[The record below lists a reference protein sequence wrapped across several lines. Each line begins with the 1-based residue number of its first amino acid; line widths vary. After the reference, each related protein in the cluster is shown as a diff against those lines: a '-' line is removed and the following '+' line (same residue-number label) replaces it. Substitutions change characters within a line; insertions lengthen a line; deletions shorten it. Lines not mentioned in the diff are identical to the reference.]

1 MAPPGLRFSGAFSFV
16 YVVSNDSILHSVTGG
31 DPGGEW
37 PPAFVPYKLGAPAQ
51 SRPPVVNFPV
61 GGPNGAAFLGSQDG
75 SLYAIDAVTG
85 SKTWSQSIATMVQA
99 APAGHFSAYQA
110 SAFDLVIVGT
120 RDGSAG
126 NALVARAVSNG
137 DPRWSFTNSAA
148 QGGDDLEIGI
158 ISGGAAIDY
167 PANRVYFASRE
178 RAGGSSNTLWA
189 VQFTA
194 GTATLLWAQP
204 LGNVDGSPIL
214 LNGRVYVGTTNGV
227 VHAVDAVSGVVEW
240 SLPLGDGAVKGFPF
254 PRFGTNQLFLT
265 TTGKIWS
272 IEDNV
277 TSGSVTTGW
286 PIATIP
292 SPSLPLYVPGT
303 LDLFVGSGDG
313 HLYRINVASPSTP
326 SSILL
331 GTGAAAVGAP
341 TLDLLKRMIYV
352 GTDAGVVYGVTYT
365 P

>member
-1 MAPPGLRFSGAFSFV
+1 
-16 YVVSNDSILHSVTGG
+16 
-31 DPGGEW
+31 
-37 PPAFVPYKLGAPAQ
+37 
-51 SRPPVVNFPV
+51 V
-61 GGPNGAAFLGSQDG
+61 GGTNGAAFLGSQDG

-85 SKTWSQSIATMVQA
+85 AKTWSKPIAAMVQA
-99 APAGHFSAYQA
+99 APAGHFSAYQGG
-110 SAFDLVIVGT
+110 AFDLVIVGT
-120 RDGSAG
+120 RNGSAG
-126 NALVARAVSNG
+126 NALVARAVGNG
-137 DPRWSFTNSAA
+137 DPRWSFTNGSA

-167 PANRVYFASRE
+167 PGNRAYFASRE

-189 VQFTA
+189 VDFTA
-194 GTATLLWAQP
+194 GTVTLDWALP
-204 LGNVDGSPIL
+204 LGNVDGSPVL
-214 LNGRVYVGTTNGV
+214 LNGRVYVGTTGGV
-227 VHAVDAVSGVVEW
+227 VHAVDAASGVVEW
-240 SLPLGDGAVKGFPF
+240 SLPLGDGAVKGFLF

-277 TSGSVTTGW
+277 TSGIVTTGW
-286 PIATIP
+286 PITTIP
-292 SPSLPLYVPGT
+292 SPSVPLYVPGT

-313 HLYRINVASPSTP
+313 QLYRVNVASPSTP

-331 GTGAAAVGAP
+331 GTGTAAVGAP